1 LAGIIGDPVRH
12 SLSPVMHNAAFQAL
26 GLDWAYLAFEV
37 AEGNAR
43 GAIEGARALG
53 LVGLS
58 VTMPHKAAAA
68 GVVDRLSP
76 VALALGAVNTVVR
89 LPGDVLEG
97 DNTDGVGFLD
107 SIRQDEGFDPAGRR
121 CLVVGSGGA
130 ARAVVKAL
138 AGAGAGTVV
147 VVGRTPPRAAAAA
160 ALAGGVGRVG
170 TISEAA
176 EADLVV
182 NATPVGMAGVTRSVA
197 EVRSIDGDRDGDGG
211 HGRGEEADADVSV
224 VEAAL
229 LGPGQL
235 VVDLVYNPPVTPLVH
250 VARARG
256 ATAVSG
262 LGMLIHQAAHAFRLW
277 TGEDPPLAVMS
288 AAAMAEMARVSA
300 EMARVSAEMARVS
313 AGPCT

>member
-1 LAGIIGDPVRH
+1 MAGIIGDPVRH

-37 AEGNAR
+37 AEGRAH

-58 VTMPHKAAAA
+58 VTMPHKEAAV

-76 VALALGAVNTVVR
+76 VATVLGAVNTIVR

-97 DNTDGVGFLD
+97 DNTDGAGFVD
-107 SIRQDEGFDPAGRR
+107 SVRQDEGFDPVGRR
-121 CLVVGSGGA
+121 CLVVGAGGA

-138 AGAGAGTVV
+138 ADAGAGEVV
-147 VVGRTPPRAAAAA
+147 VVGRTPRRAATAA
-160 ALAGGVGRVG
+160 ALAGRMGRVG
-170 TISEAA
+170 VISEAA
-176 EADLVV
+176 DADLVV
-182 NATPVGMAGVTRSVA
+182 NATPVGMAGVARSGA
-197 EVRSIDGDRDGDGG
+197 EVRPIDGGG
-211 HGRGEEADADVSV
+211 AGGGADTEESV

-235 VVDLVYNPPVTPLVH
+235 VVDLVYNPLVTPLVH
-250 VARARG
+250 AARSQG

-262 LGMLIHQAAHAFRLW
+262 LGMLIHQAAHAFRRW

-288 AAAMAEMARVSA
+288 AAAMAELAK
-300 EMARVSAEMARVS
+300 
-313 AGPCT
+313 